1 MPLHLSEP
9 APRVVQ
15 ITIDQQDKMNA
26 MSRAMM
32 AELCEIWNRLN
43 TDPGCRAVVLTGAGE
58 RAFCAGADLSGDL
71 EATPELA
78 AIVNTSLLKL
88 TPFSK
93 PIVAAVNGV
102 CAGGGVEYLLATD
115 IRYAAEHARF
125 GLPEVKWGVYPFGGA
140 ATKLVRQI
148 GYVHTMDLI
157 LTGRLIAAAEAKEIN
172 LVNKVLPAGQVL
184 PQAIETAAL
193 IAKNS
198 PSAVQAVRTQISS
211 MMTADAAQHEA
222 RDQELGDRVRA
233 GADFQEG
240 IAAFNE
246 KRPPDYG

>member
-1 MPLHLSEP
+1 MPLVLSEP
-9 APRVVQ
+9 AARVVQ

-32 AELCEIWNRLN
+32 AELCEIWDRLDS
-43 TDPGCRAVVLTGAGE
+43 DPGCRAVVLTGAGE

-71 EATPELA
+71 EATAELA
-78 AIVNTSLLKL
+78 ATVNKSLLKL

-102 CAGGGVEYLLATD
+102 CAGGGIEYLLATD
-115 IRYAAEHARF
+115 IRFAAEHARF

-157 LTGRLIAAAEAKEIN
+157 LTARLISAVEAKEIN
-172 LVNKVLPAGQVL
+172 LINKVLPAGEVL
-184 PQAIETAAL
+184 HRAIETASQ
-193 IAKNS
+193 IAANS

-211 MMTADAAQHEA
+211 MMTSDASLHEE
-222 RDQELGDRVRA
+222 RDQQLGDAVRA

-240 IAAFNE
+240 VAAFNE
-246 KRPPDYG
+246 KRTPNYG

>member
-1 MPLHLSEP
+1 MPLIVTEP
-9 APRVVQ
+9 AKRVTL
-15 ITIDQQDKMNA
+15 ITIDAQEKMNA
-26 MSRAMM
+26 MSRQMM
-32 AELCEIWNRLN
+32 SELCDIWDRLEA
-43 TDPGCRAVVLTGAGE
+43 DPGCRAVVLTGAGE

-71 EATPELA
+71 EATEELSR
-78 AIVNTSLLKL
+78 IVNKSLLKL

-102 CAGGGVEYLLATD
+102 CAGGGIEYLIATD
-115 IRYAAEHARF
+115 IRYASETARF

-148 GYVHTMDLI
+148 SYVHTMDMI
-157 LTGRLIAAAEAKEIN
+157 PTGRLMPAAEAKEIN
-172 LVNKVLPAGQVL
+172 LINQVL
-184 PQAIETAAL
+184 PPNQVLDKALETATL

-198 PSAVQAVRTQISS
+198 PTAVQAVREQISS
-211 MMTADAAQHEA
+211 MMTSDAALHEE
-222 RDQELGDRVRA
+222 RDQMLGDRVRS

-246 KRPPDYG
+246 KRPPNYG